1 MSEIIT
7 MPLAIVPILALV
19 LFWLTTRFVW
29 NRRLPLGF
37 RNRACQGRAWR
48 RAFPEAPKDR
58 IRSFLDVFVE
68 SFGFDSS
75 CRLSWSPQDRILG
88 VYEALYPR
96 PWGGDAMELEAF
108 ALMLEKRY
116 GLRLAERWNDQLTL
130 GELFGCIEERLDS
143 GR

>member
-1 MSEIIT
+1 

-48 RAFPEAPKDR
+48 RAFPDAPKDG
-58 IRSFLDVFVE
+58 IRSFLDAFVE
-68 SFGFDSS
+68 SFGFDPS
-75 CRLSWSPQDRILG
+75 CRLIWSPEDRILG
-88 VYEALYPR
+88 VYEALYPS
-96 PWGGDAMELEAF
+96 PWGVDAMELEAF
-108 ALMLEKRY
+108 ALMLEKRC

-130 GELFGCIEERLDS
+130 GALFGCIEERLNT